1 MLCSYGVKHT
11 MCFSCLEIF
20 LYFLGA
26 GMYTHYC
33 KVLIYCFCTQDEY
46 IEVYIFILPSFSFHR
61 LVSMGHQR
69 K

>member
-1 MLCSYGVKHT
+1 MLCSYGVKHRNLSL
-11 MCFSCLEIF
+11 FF
-20 LYFLGA
+20 GGA